1 MSSIRELSKCQWC
14 NDDSDYSIKEDFN
27 SSSVN
32 ICTLNWK
39 FSTGGQ
45 KTGLCDVS
53 CSLTEQVYTA
63 TVCSFTKF
71 EPIRIVCLYLS
82 KFSQERRRHH
92 LGWNIWMVCSWLSLG
107 TLLREDIQKKKLQK
121 EWNWYYLSYPS
132 PLYWESKIQ
141 KNEILKCLRPPSP
154 LLRVINLVGFK
165 VYCNTF
171 VGTFQCSEI
180 SLTSSESEQAW

>member
-71 EPIRIVCLYLS
+71 KPIRIVCLYLS

-107 TLLREDIQKKKLQK
+107 TLLREDIQKKNFRKS
-121 EWNWYYLSYPS
+121 EIGIIYLTP
-132 PLYWESKIQ
+132 
-141 KNEILKCLRPPSP
+141 PPSTE
-154 LLRVINLVGFK
+154 RVKYKRMKYWNVWDPPHP
-165 VYCNTF
+165 C
-171 VGTFQCSEI
+171 
-180 SLTSSESEQAW
+180 